1 MVLWRRKHPE
11 NKDQGGQYCSAD
23 YQALL
28 KRHNLHGSMSAKG
41 SSYDN
46 ACAESFPHSLKVEC
60 IYAERFTNRE
70 MMRAAVFNYI
80 E

>member
-1 MVLWRRKHPE
+1 
-11 NKDQGGQYCSAD
+11 
-23 YQALL
+23 
-28 KRHNLHGSMSAKG
+28 MSAKG
-41 SSYDN
+41 SSYDT

-60 IYAERFTNRE
+60 IYGERFTNRE